1 MVTMSARHN
10 ARAIVNRIFAFS
22 NVLLTSSPNAS
33 KFHLLQARRRVLS
46 MRNAKATLQVHHTSI
61 SCILSQYFEISKN
74 LNFHNFLEKSA
85 FFAIFADICS
95 KTAKKFPTGNFFLK
109 IRSDLKCV
117 RIAPNCSKKVVRTL
131 RESLRLA

>member
-1 MVTMSARHN
+1 M
-10 ARAIVNRIFAFS
+10 
-22 NVLLTSSPNAS
+22 
-33 KFHLLQARRRVLS
+33 ARRRILA
-46 MRNAKATLQVHHTSI
+46 MQIEKASLWVHHTSI

-117 RIAPNCSKKVVRTL
+117 GITPNCSKKVVRTL
-131 RESLRLA
+131 RESLRLALRAHGCQRALEAIWGKLTACECQKVVKVTILLQKT